1 MRAQCRLCLSSMNIG
16 LVLRLW
22 FPKVKH
28 RHIGWCYRN
37 IMYPSKSNPEH
48 KGRFSSRMKGIPER
62 SNRQISP
69 NTLLP
74 RMFCS
79 LSGVFWAHNTR
90 LSQSIWRRRN
100 LLSSKQMDWRYC
112 LNVQLRWPY
121 MTINIELNDAFESAN
136 VFDWHILERK
146 WAQFSL
152 SLTVRRLTRQCIL
165 KLSRKR
171 RALMNGCRQV
181 DLERSSPSLADV
193 LCGLSERLR

>member
-1 MRAQCRLCLSSMNIG
+1 MLIVHEYWSGFKVVISKSETPTYRMMLSQYHVS
-16 LVLRLW
+16 V
-22 FPKVKH
+22 KVKSRTQRSIFQSNE
-28 RHIGWCYRN
+28 RHPRTVKPPDITKYSTSKDVLFPVWC
-37 IMYPSKSNPEH
+37 I
-48 KGRFSSRMKGIPER
+48 
-62 SNRQISP
+62 
-69 NTLLP
+69 
-74 RMFCS
+74 
-79 LSGVFWAHNTR
+79 

-121 MTINIELNDAFESAN
+121 MTTNIELNDAFELAN

-152 SLTVRRLTRQCIL
+152 RLTVRRLTRQCIL